1 MGRKPK
7 TTRVPHETAD
17 RDTTADA
24 DVESHSGNAPLR
36 ANETPRISA
45 PCRVTFHHTRKR
57 LADMDGLSIKAVL
70 DGLVHAG
77 VFPVDTPEFVSEI
90 RHTQAKG
97 SDEITIIT
105 IETEE

>member
-1 MGRKPK
+1 M
-7 TTRVPHETAD
+7 
-17 RDTTADA
+17 
-24 DVESHSGNAPLR
+24 
-36 ANETPRISA
+36 
-45 PCRVTFHHTRKR
+45 
-57 LADMDGLSIKAVL
+57 ADMDGLSIKAVL

-97 SDEITIIT
+97 ANEITVIT

>member
-1 MGRKPK
+1 MNENRN
-7 TTRVPHETAD
+7 HNTA
-17 RDTTADA
+17 ADA
-24 DVESHSGNAPLR
+24 NVEPHSGNAPLR

-57 LADMDGLSIKAVL
+57 MADMDGLSIKAVL
-70 DGLVHAG
+70 DGLVRAG

-97 SDEITIIT
+97 SNEITVIT